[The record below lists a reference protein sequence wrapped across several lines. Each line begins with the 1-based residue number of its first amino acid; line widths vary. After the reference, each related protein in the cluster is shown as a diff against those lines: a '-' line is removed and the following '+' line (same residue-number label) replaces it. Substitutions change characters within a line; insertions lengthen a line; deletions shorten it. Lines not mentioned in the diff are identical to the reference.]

1 VKAAIQTQAGG
12 PEVLH
17 IEELADPIAKDTEVL
32 IRVEAIS
39 LEGGDLLA
47 RRHGQSIAPEVL
59 GYAAAGE
66 IIQVG
71 KAVDGFSVGQKVTTF
86 NFNGSH
92 AELRAV
98 PAEHAFLVPEGL
110 DMCIAAA
117 IPCGP
122 GTAAWTL
129 DLGGLQ
135 PGQVVLVLG
144 ATGGVGNA
152 AVQLAAKAGA
162 RVLGTGTNLDTLEK
176 LRAYGLSDSLVTK
189 DKPAS
194 ERLREVLA
202 KGKVDLVIDNIGGPA
217 LVDALDVLKDGGR
230 LVIVG
235 VFGGFNQPIDA
246 GHLLTHR
253 QTVIGCFLGPVIGT
267 PEVRAHVTDLLR
279 MTQQGEF
286 EVPVDAVFPF
296 SQIAAAHARAEERG
310 RLGRVIVTV

>member
-12 PEVLH
+12 PEVLR
-17 IEELADPIAKDTEVL
+17 IEELADPIPKDTEVL

-47 RRHGQSIAPEVL
+47 RRHGRSVPPEAL

-71 KAVDGFSVGQKVTTF
+71 KAVNGFSVGQKVTTF

-110 DMCIAAA
+110 DMSVAAA

-129 DLGGLQ
+129 DLGSLQ
-135 PGQVVLVLG
+135 SGQTVLVLG

-162 RVLGTGTNLDTLEK
+162 RVLGTGTNPDTLEK
-176 LRAYGLSDSLVTK
+176 LKAYGLTHPLVTK
-189 DKPAS
+189 DRPAS
-194 ERLREVLA
+194 ERVRAVL
-202 KGKVDLVIDNIGGPA
+202 GEEKVDLVIDNIGGHA

-279 MTQQGEF
+279 LARQGEF
-286 EVPVDAVFPF
+286 EVPIDAVFPF
-296 SQIAAAHARAEERG
+296 AQIAAAHARAEERG